1 MAVLFSVNNHNE
13 DDSPNHSRNE
23 APSTLKCP
31 KKMYGLL
38 LESVENYIKEKY
50 GEDVWEKIRKM
61 SHVETMAFS
70 THKRYSENII
80 PDIARACSIVLD
92 LPEEEI
98 MDSFG
103 VSFVTFVGQYGYD
116 KILSVLG
123 RNMRDFLN
131 GLDNLHEYLRF
142 SYPKLRP
149 PSFFCTNESTSG
161 LTLHY
166 RSKRKGFVHYVKGQI
181 RQVGKLFY
189 NAEIHIDVV
198 STEVHESMTHVVF
211 RLHFENDAYKEE
223 MVKRQAFASNSLPLN
238 SGVFFN
244 LFPFHIV
251 FTRSFEIKG
260 IGSGISAVFPSAKG
274 QKINA
279 LFTLTRPLIDFKWDK
294 ILEHTNNVFE
304 LKSHK
309 SLKRPGCPFQELAK
323 EVLKKE
329 KEEEKVLNAV
339 SPTDTVSDDGL
350 DGDDQEGGRSLDKES
365 SDEDDGNHIRLKGQ
379 MMYMMEWECIIF
391 LATPIL
397 ESPDAMFKSGLYIN
411 DLSMHDS
418 SRDLVLAGTQQSA
431 ELKLALDQE
440 QQKSKILE
448 ESMRKLDAEMKR
460 TDSLLYQMI
469 PKPVADR
476 LRRGEPAITTCQV
489 FDNVTI
495 LFSDVVGF
503 TSICSQ
509 ISPMEVVCMLNAM
522 YTKFDQLSERH
533 GVYKV
538 ETIGDAYMVVSGAPE
553 ITVYHALNICNM
565 ALDMISS
572 MVELSD
578 PSTGGHMRIRV
589 GIHSGTTV
597 AGVVGIKMP
606 RYCLFG
612 DTVNTASRMET
623 NGEAMKIHISEITW
637 NHISDHP
644 YRVEERGSI
653 PIKGKGSMKSY
664 WLLGLDENNEFLPKS
679 VGGTPRKESRTSP
692 QFDGRSLY
700 SPISFDDLPRK
711 RSMDASLDIIK
722 QNERNNS
729 LEVTS
734 SNKRN
739 GSLDMTSRPF
749 RAADNQGSC
758 SPQRDLQFNFRKN
771 SETVNGD
778 QSTTVTFVPD
788 SKSRFS
794 GGVEK
799 GFLGEEKSSLC
810 QIL

>member
-1 MAVLFSVNNHNE
+1 
-13 DDSPNHSRNE
+13 
-23 APSTLKCP
+23 
-31 KKMYGLL
+31 MYGLL
-38 LESVENYIKEKY
+38 LESVEIYLKETY
-50 GEDVWEKIRKM
+50 GDDAWEKIRKLAR
-61 SHVETMAFS
+61 VETMAFS
-70 THKRYSENII
+70 THKRYSESII
-80 PDIARACSIVLD
+80 PDLARACSLVLNI
-92 LPEEEI
+92 EEDDI
-98 MDSFG
+98 MDAFG
-103 VSFVTFVGQYGYD
+103 VSFVSFVGQYGYD

-142 SYPKLRP
+142 SYPKLKP
-149 PSFFCTNESTSG
+149 PSFFCTNESTTG

-189 NAEIHIDVV
+189 KVEIIIDVV
-198 STEVHESMTHVVF
+198 SLEVQESTTHVVF
-211 RLHFENDAYKEE
+211 RLHFENNAFKEE
-223 MVKRQAFASNSLPLN
+223 LVKQQAFASNSLPLN
-238 SGVFFN
+238 SSVFFN

-251 FTRSFEIKG
+251 FTRSFEIRG
-260 IGSGISAVFPSAKG
+260 IGSGIAAVFPSAKG
-274 QKINA
+274 QKLHA
-279 LFTLTRPLIDFKWDK
+279 LFSLTRPLIGFNWDM
-294 ILEHTNNVFE
+294 ILQHTNNVFE
-304 LKSHK
+304 LMSYK
-309 SLKRPGCPFQELAK
+309 SLKRSGCPFEEIAREAFK
-323 EVLKKE
+323 KSNENDKKE
-329 KEEEKVLNAV
+329 NPL
-339 SPTDTVSDDGL
+339 SPTDTLSSDGA
-350 DGDDQEGGRSLDKES
+350 DDQEDSRKVKLLDKES
-365 SDEDDGNHIRLKGQ
+365 SDEEEGYHIRLKGQ

-391 LATPIL
+391 LATPML
-397 ESPDAMFKSGLYIN
+397 EDPDAMFRAGLYIN

-553 ITVYHALNICNM
+553 ITAYHALNICNM
-565 ALDMISS
+565 AMDMISS

-623 NGEAMKIHISEITW
+623 NGEAMKIHISQTTW
-637 NHISDHP
+637 DHIKDHP
-644 YRVEERGSI
+644 FRVEERGSI
-653 PIKGKGSMKSY
+653 PIKGKGNLKSY
-664 WLLGLDENNEFLPKS
+664 WLLCLDDKDTVTKS
-679 VGGTPRKESRTSP
+679 VTNTPRKESKTTPSL
-692 QFDGRSLY
+692 DARSLY
-700 SPISFDDLPRK
+700 SPISFEDLPRK
-711 RSMDASLDIIK
+711 RSMDASLDVIK
-722 QNERNNS
+722 QNDRNNS
-729 LEVTS
+729 LDALAIS
-734 SNKRN
+734 KRN
-739 GSLDMTSRPF
+739 GSLDLTSPPF
-749 RAADNQGSC
+749 RSVDKQRSY
-758 SPQRDLQFNFRKN
+758 SPQAEIQVNFRKASTDTQN
-771 SETVNGD
+771 GET
-778 QSTTVTFVPD
+778 
-788 SKSRFS
+788 SKVKFATGSKKGFED
-794 GGVEK
+794 GK

>member
-1 MAVLFSVNNHNE
+1 MALSDSWVIWKCFNIQIRYHIKVNAKWFWCLDLFICYMYIVSVSQVFKKSIHCCHLNAFFFSE

-23 APSTLKCP
+23 VPSTLKCP

-294 ILEHTNNVFE
+294 VCWPYKILSLFIN
-304 LKSHK
+304 
-309 SLKRPGCPFQELAK
+309 LKRLTWFY
-323 EVLKKE
+323 V
-329 KEEEKVLNAV
+329 
-339 SPTDTVSDDGL
+339 
-350 DGDDQEGGRSLDKES
+350 
-365 SDEDDGNHIRLKGQ
+365 
-379 MMYMMEWECIIF
+379 
-391 LATPIL
+391 
-397 ESPDAMFKSGLYIN
+397 
-411 DLSMHDS
+411 
-418 SRDLVLAGTQQSA
+418 
-431 ELKLALDQE
+431 
-440 QQKSKILE
+440 
-448 ESMRKLDAEMKR
+448 
-460 TDSLLYQMI
+460 
-469 PKPVADR
+469 
-476 LRRGEPAITTCQV
+476 
-489 FDNVTI
+489 
-495 LFSDVVGF
+495 F
-503 TSICSQ
+503 TS
-509 ISPMEVVCMLNAM
+509 
-522 YTKFDQLSERH
+522 
-533 GVYKV
+533 
-538 ETIGDAYMVVSGAPE
+538 
-553 ITVYHALNICNM
+553 NI
-565 ALDMISS
+565 DMIW
-572 MVELSD
+572 VWKNRWI
-578 PSTGGHMRIRV
+578 T
-589 GIHSGTTV
+589 
-597 AGVVGIKMP
+597 
-606 RYCLFG
+606 C
-612 DTVNTASRMET
+612 
-623 NGEAMKIHISEITW
+623 KIHICT
-637 NHISDHP
+637 
-644 YRVEERGSI
+644 
-653 PIKGKGSMKSY
+653 
-664 WLLGLDENNEFLPKS
+664 
-679 VGGTPRKESRTSP
+679 
-692 QFDGRSLY
+692 
-700 SPISFDDLPRK
+700 
-711 RSMDASLDIIK
+711 
-722 QNERNNS
+722 
-729 LEVTS
+729 
-734 SNKRN
+734 
-739 GSLDMTSRPF
+739 
-749 RAADNQGSC
+749 
-758 SPQRDLQFNFRKN
+758 
-771 SETVNGD
+771 
-778 QSTTVTFVPD
+778 
-788 SKSRFS
+788 SKSLTFS
-794 GGVEK
+794 IVSFKLRIPSPFIVSFRNYEN
-799 GFLGEEKSSLC
+799 
-810 QIL
+810 

>member
-1 MAVLFSVNNHNE
+1 MYIVSVSQVFKKSIHCCHLNAFFLFYSE

-279 LFTLTRPLIDFKWDK
+279 LFTLTRPLINFKWDK
-294 ILEHTNNVFE
+294 
-304 LKSHK
+304 
-309 SLKRPGCPFQELAK
+309 
-323 EVLKKE
+323 
-329 KEEEKVLNAV
+329 
-339 SPTDTVSDDGL
+339 
-350 DGDDQEGGRSLDKES
+350 
-365 SDEDDGNHIRLKGQ
+365 
-379 MMYMMEWECIIF
+379 
-391 LATPIL
+391 
-397 ESPDAMFKSGLYIN
+397 
-411 DLSMHDS
+411 
-418 SRDLVLAGTQQSA
+418 
-431 ELKLALDQE
+431 
-440 QQKSKILE
+440 
-448 ESMRKLDAEMKR
+448 
-460 TDSLLYQMI
+460 
-469 PKPVADR
+469 
-476 LRRGEPAITTCQV
+476 
-489 FDNVTI
+489 
-495 LFSDVVGF
+495 
-503 TSICSQ
+503 
-509 ISPMEVVCMLNAM
+509 VC
-522 YTKFDQLSERH
+522 
-533 GVYKV
+533 
-538 ETIGDAYMVVSGAPE
+538 
-553 ITVYHALNICNM
+553 
-565 ALDMISS
+565 
-572 MVELSD
+572 
-578 PSTGGHMRIRV
+578 
-589 GIHSGTTV
+589 
-597 AGVVGIKMP
+597 
-606 RYCLFG
+606 
-612 DTVNTASRMET
+612 
-623 NGEAMKIHISEITW
+623 
-637 NHISDHP
+637 
-644 YRVEERGSI
+644 
-653 PIKGKGSMKSY
+653 
-664 WLLGLDENNEFLPKS
+664 
-679 VGGTPRKESRTSP
+679 
-692 QFDGRSLY
+692 
-700 SPISFDDLPRK
+700 
-711 RSMDASLDIIK
+711 
-722 QNERNNS
+722 
-729 LEVTS
+729 
-734 SNKRN
+734 
-739 GSLDMTSRPF
+739 
-749 RAADNQGSC
+749 
-758 SPQRDLQFNFRKN
+758 
-771 SETVNGD
+771 
-778 QSTTVTFVPD
+778 
-788 SKSRFS
+788 
-794 GGVEK
+794 
-799 GFLGEEKSSLC
+799 
-810 QIL
+810 

>member
-1 MAVLFSVNNHNE
+1 
-13 DDSPNHSRNE
+13 
-23 APSTLKCP
+23 
-31 KKMYGLL
+31 MYGLL
-38 LESVENYIKEKY
+38 LESVENYIKETY
-50 GEDVWEKIRKM
+50 GEDAWERIRKLAR
-61 SHVETMAFS
+61 VETMAFS
-70 THKRYSENII
+70 THKRYSETII
-80 PDIARACSIVLD
+80 PDIARACSLVLD
-92 LPEEEI
+92 INEDDI
-98 MDSFG
+98 MDAFG
-103 VSFVTFVGQYGYD
+103 VSFVSFVGQYGYD

-142 SYPKLRP
+142 SYPKLKP

-166 RSKRKGFVHYVKGQI
+166 RSKRKGFIHYVKGQI

-189 NAEIHIDVV
+189 KIEIVIDVV
-198 STEVHESMTHVVF
+198 SVEIQESTTHVVF
-211 RLHFENDAYKEE
+211 RLHFENNAYKEE
-223 MVKRQAFASNSLPLN
+223 LVKQQAFASNTLPLN
-238 SGVFFN
+238 SVMFFN

-260 IGSGISAVFPSAKG
+260 IGSGIAAVFPSAKG
-274 QKINA
+274 QKLNT

-309 SLKRPGCPFQELAK
+309 SPKRSGCPFEEIAREAFKKGAK
-323 EVLKKE
+323 EEKKE
-329 KEEEKVLNAV
+329 RSMSSSDTLSSNGTEQEETRKDSIE
-339 SPTDTVSDDGL
+339 
-350 DGDDQEGGRSLDKES
+350 KES
-365 SDEDDGNHIRLKGQ
+365 SDEDDGHCIHLKGQ

-397 ESPDAMFKSGLYIN
+397 EDPDAMFRTGLYIN

-448 ESMRKLDAEMKR
+448 ESMKKLDAEMKR

-553 ITVYHALNICNM
+553 ITPYHALNICNM

-623 NGEAMKIHISEITW
+623 NGEAMKIHISQTTW
-637 NHISDHP
+637 DHIKDHP
-644 YRVEERGSI
+644 YKVEERGSI

-664 WLLGLDENNEFLPKS
+664 WLLYLDANDDALPKS
-679 VGGTPRKESRTSP
+679 VTNTPKRELKNTPSL
-692 QFDGRSLY
+692 DNRSLY
-700 SPISFDDLPRK
+700 SPISFDDIPRK

-729 LEVTS
+729 LELS
-734 SNKRN
+734 SHGKRN
-739 GSLDMTSRPF
+739 GSLDMVTSPF
-749 RAADNQGSC
+749 RGVDKQGNY
-758 SPQRDLQFNFRKN
+758 SPQGDRQFNFTKP
-771 SETVNGD
+771 SPDIHNGD
-778 QSTTVTFVPD
+778 SPKVKFTTENNHGL
-788 SKSRFS
+788 R
-794 GGVEK
+794 GNGK